1 MGRGELNPALQHLAR
16 EGLDARREIARELSR
31 PSQQALQVADI
42 RSGQGIAQFLQA
54 GRTDEAVQQR
64 EQQLRT
70 LREIRQAI
78 KEQGLQNVVQI

>member
-1 MGRGELNPALQHLAR
+1 MQNIAQ
-16 EGLDARREIARELSR
+16 EGLNARREIAQELSR

-54 GRTDEAVQQR
+54 GRTDESVRQR
-64 EQQLRT
+64 EQQLRA

-78 KEQGLQNVVQI
+78 KDQGLQNVVKI